1 MTNIVRLN
9 QLPEGSGNLTSDDIF
24 IFMDSPSSSSEAV
37 TKKISLSE
45 LKSIINAETDVNIS
59 TCLLHEYA
67 DPSGVS
73 TPTSVTIDGMSYGG
87 GQVVS
92 DSAFGPNSSRVTLYA
107 DSMFAMVAVN
117 ANIDTVY
124 YNGESGSDGDG
135 DKSLSVG
142 VSDYRG
148 YYSYHNLIS
157 GDDPAIQQIV
167 ISKSS
172 TMSGSNRS
180 TDTNN
185 DDFTVTGLSGSDI
198 VVVLNLYWDN
208 SSGPDYSNSTTVA
221 IQQFID
227 LVMFDDT
234 TPRTNINDIRTAFY
248 DNSATIKTAIE
259 NENSDLLVNGFE
271 FYRSFQK
278 VTPSGGSGSGAVLEI
293 EVFDNG
299 DYDDEDVLVPG
310 TGYQVGNTLTVSGD
324 LLGGTTPTN
333 DVTITVNSING
344 TGGII
349 GYSTVGTSIST
360 LWPDSYIID
369 GDDDQYDIGN
379 FIGTNRT
386 RSTAM
391 VTLEYDPIEEDGN
404 GGDDVFQILTILS
417 ADKTISEGQWV
428 WFEEQNKG
436 AFINYTLS
444 TIGTINDRL
453 VNGEY
458 EIVLG
463 SDGSLTFPDGSIQNS
478 ATFKIAGVDLHNG
491 GVQSSQILQFDDDS
505 KQSII
510 TGPTPASGTN
520 SQRIIIQGQRAQ
532 GNGDGG
538 DVYVWGGDAD
548 TNGGDIKIYAGDADN
563 VSPDGGYGGYV
574 NIDGGKG
581 AITGGDVEITAG
593 YSVGG
598 QAGDVLIVGGSTSS
612 GVAGVVNINSNN
624 KEWVFGADGGLTLPG
639 GGIITDDVE
648 TVTLSGAGTVGVNQ
662 TYGLLSA
669 IGVYLGRTDS
679 NYQID
684 PREAPSTGYQVRLN
698 TSPLGYY
705 ESTDLITW
713 TVINDGSSP
722 VPTGVVTVANITL
735 AVDTS
740 NWTFGTSGSLTFPS
754 GSILSE
760 TFDPILEVN
769 GLSIMPPAAVD
780 GQSLVIRATASASPE
795 YSHIHL
801 VAGSPASVD
810 LYLGDDAQYVK
821 IEKNGGNVV
830 IGTDGDNQHWTFDKS
845 GSILF
850 PNDTIQTSAGVTSD
864 VALVSIINSF
874 AITNMVSMSQ
884 ANYDALVTK
893 DSSTLYIIS

>member
-117 ANIDTVY
+117 ANIDTIY

-248 DNSATIKTAIE
+248 DNSATIKTVIE
-259 NENSDLLVNGFE
+259 NEENDLLHSGFE

-532 GNGDGG
+532 GNGEGG
-538 DVYVWGGDAD
+538 DVYVWGGDSD
-548 TNGGDIKIYAGDADN
+548 INGGDIKIYAGDAD
-563 VSPDGGYGGYV
+563 SESTGTGGYV
-574 NIDGGKG
+574 NIDGGNGYTQGGNVSISAGNSSTQGGNVNISAGSPSGNVSINTNAGSWAFNTNGNLNIPGNVSLSNGTTLATGTFDNGTSGNNGISLNCASAMVYELNWQGGHLKSTQDNG
-581 AITGGDVEITAG
+581 ATAATIQCDSPIDFPG
-593 YSVGG
+593 
-598 QAGDVLIVGGSTSS
+598 S
-612 GVAGVVNINSNN
+612 GVSNLTINASGIT
-624 KEWVFGADGGLTLPG
+624 FPDGSIKKSIHPTVIQLGSVSGTINTNASLGDIFDLTLAASG
-639 GGIITDDVE
+639 
-648 TVTLSGAGTVGVNQ
+648 TLANPSGSVDGQTLRWRISHNANSLVLNFGNQ
-662 TYGLLSA
+662 FKIPSSA
-669 IGVYLGRTDS
+669 
-679 NYQID
+679 
-684 PREAPSTGYQVRLN
+684 
-698 TSPLGYY
+698 TSPLP
-705 ESTDLITW
+705 L
-713 TVINDGSSP
+713 SS
-722 VPTGVVTVANITL
+722 
-735 AVDTS
+735 
-740 NWTFGTSGSLTFPS
+740 TSGNMD
-754 GSILSE
+754 IL
-760 TFDPILEVN
+760 
-769 GLSIMPPAAVD
+769 G
-780 GQSLVIRATASASPE
+780 AT
-795 YSHIHL
+795 Y
-801 VAGSPASVD
+801 
-810 LYLGDDAQYVK
+810 
-821 IEKNGGNVV
+821 
-830 IGTDGDNQHWTFDKS
+830 
-845 GSILF
+845 
-850 PNDTIQTSAGVTSD
+850 
-864 VALVSIINSF
+864 
-874 AITNMVSMSQ
+874 
-884 ANYDALVTK
+884 
-893 DSSTLYIIS
+893 DSSRSKWDIIAFVPGY